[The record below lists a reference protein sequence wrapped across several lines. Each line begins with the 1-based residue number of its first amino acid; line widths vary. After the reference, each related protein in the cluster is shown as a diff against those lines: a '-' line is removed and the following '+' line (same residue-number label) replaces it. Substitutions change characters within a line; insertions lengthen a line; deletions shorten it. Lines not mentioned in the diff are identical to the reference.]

1 MDNIEKIEKY
11 LVKNFDQHEIFEE
24 RSNQRSISFESNNLK
39 EVSSN
44 QSQGFAARAIK
55 DNQIWKKINNLKVPT
70 LIIIPNSNP
79 VFKLENHRKIVNNEF
94 ISIKRIDNSSHLFPI
109 ENPIQTSRLIIDFFK
124 H

>member
-44 QSQGFAARAIK
+44 QSQGFAARARTDRRVLAESRWNQNEVEAIRFALSKVK
-55 DNQIWKKINNLKVPT
+55 DPADRRGRGVQSEPKPL
-70 LIIIPNSNP
+70 
-79 VFKLENHRKIVNNEF
+79 
-94 ISIKRIDNSSHLFPI
+94 
-109 ENPIQTSRLIIDFFK
+109 
-124 H
+124 